1 MSSRILTTIVAATL
15 ALPVVVLAA
24 DTATKTAAAN
34 QPLTRADSV
43 AARATVTA
51 IDPATRMVTLK
62 GEDGQTFDVQCGPEV
77 VNFDKIKVGDTVKA
91 TYTES
96 VAFQVVPKGETPDGS
111 AQIAERIPGGAVV
124 GQQVT
129 TSFKV
134 ASVDPKTN
142 VLWVTLPNGNTK
154 KINVEKADAQARLKT
169 LSPGNVVSVTY
180 TQAAAIQ
187 LEKLAK

>member
-1 MSSRILTTIVAATL
+1 MRSRSLPTIVAATL

-24 DTATKTAAAN
+24 DTASTTAAN
-34 QPLTRADSV
+34 QPLTRAQSV
-43 AARATVTA
+43 AARATVTH

-62 GEDGQTFDVQCGPEV
+62 GEDGQLFEVECGPAV

-96 VAFQVVPKGETPDGS
+96 VAFQVAPKGETPGGS
-111 AQIAERIPGGAVV
+111 AQIAERIPGGGVV

-142 VLWVTLPNGNTK
+142 VLWVTLPDGNTQ
-154 KINVEKADAQARLKT
+154 KINVQHPKAQERLKT

>member
-1 MSSRILTTIVAATL
+1 MSSRILATILAATL
-15 ALPVVVLAA
+15 ALPVAVLAA
-24 DTATKTAAAN
+24 DAPLKTAAAD
-34 QPLTRADSV
+34 QPLTRSQSV

-51 IDPATRMVTLK
+51 IEPSTRLVTLK
-62 GEDGQTFDVQCGPEV
+62 AEDGQSLDVEAGPAV

-91 TYTES
+91 TYTEA
-96 VAFQVVPKGETPDGS
+96 VAFQVVPKGETPGGT
-111 AQIAERIPGGAVV
+111 AQIAERVPGGGVV
-124 GQQVT
+124 GHQVT

-142 VLWVTLPNGNTK
+142 VLWVTLPDGNTK
-154 KINVEKADAQARLKT
+154 KIDVQDPQAQARLKT

-180 TQAAAIQ
+180 TQAVAVQ